1 MEKTI
6 AIFIVMLA
14 AIAIGCFAFRKNKGC
29 SCKNAQK
36 CTQTNCTE
44 PDKQK

>member
-1 MEKTI
+1 MEKFI

-29 SCKNAQK
+29 GCHNAKK
-36 CTQTNCTE
+36 C
-44 PDKQK
+44 DKTDCPESKQE

>member
-1 MEKTI
+1 MEKFI

-29 SCKNAQK
+29 GCKNAKK
-36 CTQTNCTE
+36 CDKTDCTE
-44 PDKQK
+44 PKQE